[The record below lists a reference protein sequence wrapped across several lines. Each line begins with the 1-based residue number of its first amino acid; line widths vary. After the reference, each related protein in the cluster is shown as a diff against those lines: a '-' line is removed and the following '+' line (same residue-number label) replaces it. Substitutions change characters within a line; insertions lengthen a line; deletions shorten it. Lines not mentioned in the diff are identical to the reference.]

1 MVQKFRF
8 QQYVRSEESPHPSTP
23 APGLLPIP
31 WTQPGSPDYPFREVL
46 SSRFLLYSALS
57 HRLATSALEANIDEK
72 VGTSLVVQWLRL
84 HAPNAGGP
92 GSIPGQAARSFM
104 LQLKIMHATAKTEDL
119 TCRKQAP
126 PGTAE

>member
-1 MVQKFRF
+1 MASV
-8 QQYVRSEESPHPSTP
+8 V
-23 APGLLPIP
+23 
-31 WTQPGSPDYPFREVL
+31 
-46 SSRFLLYSALS
+46 

-84 HAPNAGGP
+84 HAPNAGVP

-119 TCRKQAP
+119 MCRKQAP